1 MIDVQ
6 AQRKRHAAKSAK
18 TAKAQDRFSILA
30 SIVAASAAL
39 ASRRLI
45 RVAALVAMTL
55 SFAALTATT
64 AHAQMAGALG
74 KPLPSPD
81 LPPGSVSVRVVE
93 GAPSSPVTGT
103 EVTLVVNGTPRLART
118 DSAGRAH
125 FKDLPAG
132 AKVQAKVAGVDKEVA
147 SDEFTLPSDSGVRL
161 MLSTVPWKGGAA
173 GGPPMAGGASP
184 RQMTGQPRPEPE
196 DPPGTFIV
204 RLSYDDFSDAP
215 PVDVPVVVV
224 GYAADGK
231 VTTQVVKSDAEGR
244 AKFTGLDRTGATSY
258 FAMTQLPRNG
268 ATDRLTSTAVML
280 DARTG
285 VRLILSSDKRTST
298 APPIDDLA
306 KLERQEGAPAA
317 GKIRVALEGG
327 PDTNA
332 QVMLVD
338 AEQKLVIARAKPEE
352 APPDASDVQAQQR
365 FQPNPDIPA
374 GTLRLNVHGG
384 STSDNPLAGVG
395 VRLAPASAPDTPGT
409 DQLTPASGTI
419 EVTTPLREPVVAVV
433 TINGK
438 QLRTQDLDLSKSG
451 GELEVIA
458 RWPSQ
463 GKPEVTFDLVP
474 RAGQVVYVETQ
485 MHGQTYRTLPFQP
498 VPERGTRV
506 TLFIF
511 PRVLFSFSLTSRIDD
526 EYFGVNGR
534 FEVANNSWSPYVAGP
549 DGLILPLPRGFTGG
563 LVAERDQGDVAAVP
577 GEGFRITRPIP
588 PGGRTFH
595 GAFSLP
601 VESGTVKWA
610 WDLPYGAYNSGMEIM
625 QVPGMSVQTPPGVN
639 GQSVDVPQGSFFV
652 LPQISILPKQ
662 SMVMTITGLP
672 SAPAWRV
679 WTPRIIGVIVVALM
693 LGGLAFAL
701 RRPRAEVAATAA
713 REARR
718 QKLLDELVELE
729 KSGKNEKRREQL
741 MAELESLWDDAA

>member
-1 MIDVQ
+1 MIVQ
-6 AQRKRHAAKSAK
+6 AHKKRRVALV
-18 TAKAQDRFSILA
+18 R
-30 SIVAASAAL
+30 IVAMIAL
-39 ASRRLI
+39 AF
-45 RVAALVAMTL
+45 
-55 SFAALTATT
+55 SFAALTTTT
-64 AHAQMAGALG
+64 AYAQMAAALG

-93 GAPSSPVTGT
+93 GAPSSPVTGV
-103 EVTLVVNGTPRLART
+103 EVTLVVNGTPRVART

-132 AKVQAKVAGVDKEVA
+132 ARVQAKVAGEDKEVT
-147 SDEFTLPSDSGVRL
+147 SDEFALPTDSGVRL
-161 MLSTVPWKGGAA
+161 MLSTVPWKSGAPA
-173 GGPPMAGGASP
+173 GGPPMGGASP
-184 RQMTGQPRPEPE
+184 RQMSGQPRPEPE
-196 DPPGTFIV
+196 DPPGTFTV
-204 RLSYDDFSDAP
+204 RLSYDDFGDAP
-215 PVDVPVVVV
+215 PADVPVVLV
-224 GYAADGK
+224 GYAGDGK
-231 VTTQVVKSDAEGR
+231 VTTQVVNSDAEGR

-268 ATDRLTSTAVML
+268 ATDRLTSTAVIL
-280 DARTG
+280 DARAG

-306 KLERQEGAPAA
+306 KLERQEGAPPA

-327 PDTNA
+327 PDENA
-332 QVMLVD
+332 QVLLVD
-338 AEQKLVIARAKPEE
+338 AEQKLVIARAKPEQ
-352 APPDASDVQAQQR
+352 APPDASNVQAQEN
-365 FQPNPDIPA
+365 FVSKPDISA
-374 GTLRLNVHGG
+374 GTLRVHVHGG
-384 STSDNPLAGVG
+384 NTSDDPLAGVG
-395 VRLAPASAPDTPGT
+395 VRLAPASAPETPTPELQTSADGT
-409 DQLTPASGTI
+409 V
-419 EVTTPLREPVVAVV
+419 EVTTELREPVVAVV

-438 QLRTQDLDLSKSG
+438 QMRSKPLDLSESG
-451 GELEVIA
+451 GELEVVA

-511 PRVLFSFSLTSRIDD
+511 PRVLFTFSLTSRIDD
-526 EYFGVNGR
+526 EYLGVSGR
-534 FEVANNSWSPYVAGP
+534 FEVANNSWAPYVAGP

-601 VESGTVKWA
+601 VSEGTVRWA
-610 WDLPYGAYNSGMEIM
+610 WDLPYGAFNSGMEIM

-639 GQSVDVPQGSFFV
+639 GRTVSVPQGSYFV

-672 SAPAWRV
+672 SPPAWRV
-679 WTPRIIGVIVVALM
+679 WMPRLVGIVVVALV
-693 LGGLAFAL
+693 LGGLAAAL
-701 RRPRAEVAATAA
+701 WRPRVAVADA

-718 QKLLDELVELE
+718 QQLLDELVELE
-729 KSGKNEKRREQL
+729 KSGKGGEAARRREQL
-741 MAELESLWDDAA
+741 MAELESLWGDAR